1 MYCFELYLL
10 YFNTRAKIIFCWGG
24 GCNLFHVIV
33 LWNITTIYRT
43 IFLQVH
49 SCLVERKQ
57 ILKMANS
64 IVFKLSHLYIFLL
77 NFIYMLVSISSSM
90 IIDNNKYI
98 IMLML
103 CYFLINSL
111 LFYFVKFLIMR
122 LSISDII
129 LFCIGYPP
137 HFDITHS
144 TVLLRGCYPKT
155 NIR

>member
-1 MYCFELYLL
+1 M
-10 YFNTRAKIIFCWGG
+10 
-24 GCNLFHVIV
+24 FHVIV
-33 LWNITTIYRT
+33 LRNITTIYRT

-77 NFIYMLVSISSSM
+77 NFVYMLVSISSSM
-90 IIDNNKYI
+90 IINNNKYI
-98 IMLML
+98 KLML

-129 LFCIGYPP
+129 LFCIGYPL
-137 HFDITHS
+137 HLDITHS